1 MRQSLLPLLALL
13 AACGSARLANQSATV
28 VSSASVY
35 LRNTFDTDP
44 SIYVGR
50 FVPAGVTDL
59 DESNTLALACSKHIT
74 TRFIEGGGVHFSEDL
89 TLSTAVAARI
99 GIPVV
104 ADVSASHSQSRS
116 ARADY
121 VLTGKLVAEIADP
134 EAFAACCKAQPDQ
147 CTDRFIGEFIQGTG
161 SLLHSAARDTK
172 VNASG
177 TNPSSGVSGSGG
189 LDSSAQWQRVAE
201 FANPVYFAF
210 KINPTAYAQGAV
222 DTCPSWATT
231 VPTAEGGVYVVGRSD
246 NLRSEQRARND
257 ALGNANAMA
266 MQSAGLAHGSL
277 GNAPMPIR
285 TEAWCVTTT
294 PVRRSVRY
302 AARVLAFVSNES
314 IAEAKKTAE
323 ALAIAE
329 REAAA
334 KREAAA
340 AVEREAAAKREA
352 AAAAE
357 REAAAKRQPASP
369 PPTDPTTT
377 TPVTTTTTPPAAPS
391 DFDKVVAAINAES
404 FSADRLSALE
414 FTAKNVRLT
423 AAEARTVLDLL
434 VYSGDKMTALK
445 LLRDKITDPQ
455 NWNTLLGTF
464 ASSVDRDEAR
474 KLAP

>member
-121 VLTGKLVAEIADP
+121 VLTGKMVAEIADP

-340 AVEREAAAKREA
+340 A
-352 AAAAE
+352 AE

-377 TPVTTTTTPPAAPS
+377 TPVTTTTTPPAAAS
-391 DFDKVVAAINAES
+391 DLDKIVAAITAES
-404 FSADRLSALE
+404 FSADKLSALE
-414 FTAKNVRLT
+414 FTAKNTRLT

-464 ASSVDRDEAR
+464 ASSTDRDEAR